1 MASGE
6 RPDDAER
13 PGRGESLRRRL
24 DGSAQV
30 PRLLDSA
37 AAWSWRI
44 VIVVGAVV
52 VLGLVVSRLMLVVV
66 AFVVALLIARAL
78 TPLVDW
84 LDGRGF
90 PRLMATWLSVLVT
103 VAALAGIAY
112 WIVPR
117 AVEQFADLDDA
128 VLGGLADVRTWL
140 VEGPFEL
147 SPEQVDGTVDALV
160 GELRAN
166 AGRIVSGVIGGT
178 LTALQVVVGAVV
190 AFVLSFFFIRDGAR
204 MWGWVATL
212 AGEERRE
219 RVMVGG
225 RVAWNVL
232 GGYILGSVVEG
243 AVESLLIGVGLWA
256 IGVPLLFPLVVLV
269 FFAAFFPVVGSFT
282 VGMIA
287 ALVALVSGG
296 LLDGLLVVV
305 LVIVVNQ
312 LTGNLLLPHVF
323 GKALRVHPAL
333 ILVAVIVGGLL
344 AGIPGAFLAVP
355 VAAVVIRVTRELHVT
370 TGLQEP
376 VDMDGEPLR

>member
-6 RPDDAER
+6 RRDETAPDDAGQ
-13 PGRGESLRRRL
+13 PGRGESLKRRL
-24 DGSAQV
+24 DGSARV
-30 PRLLDSA
+30 PRLLDTA
-37 AAWSWRI
+37 AGWSWRI
-44 VIVVGAVV
+44 IIVVGAIV

-84 LDGRGF
+84 LAGHGF
-90 PRLMATWLSVLVT
+90 PRLLATWLSVLLT
-103 VAALAGIAY
+103 VAVLAGIAY

-128 VLGGLADVRTWL
+128 VLGGLDDVRVWL
-140 VEGPFEL
+140 VEGPFDL
-147 SPEQVDGTVDALV
+147 SQEQVDGTVDALV
-160 GELRAN
+160 GEMRAN
-166 AGRIVSGVIGGT
+166 APQIVSGVIGGT

-204 MWGWVATL
+204 LWGWVAKLTG
-212 AGEERRE
+212 AQRRE
-219 RVMVGG
+219 RVVVGG

-232 GGYILGSVVEG
+232 GGYILGSVVQG
-243 AVESLLIGVGLWA
+243 AVESALIGIGLWI
-256 IGVPLLFPLVVLV
+256 IGVPLVFPLVVLV
-269 FFAAFFPVVGSFT
+269 FFAAFFPVVGSFA

-305 LVIVVNQ
+305 LVVVVNQ
-312 LTGNLLLPHVF
+312 LTGNLLLPYIF
-323 GKALRVHPAL
+323 GRALRVHPAL

-355 VAAVVIRVTRELHVT
+355 VAAVLVRVTREMHERYGT
-370 TGLQEP
+370 NG
-376 VDMDGEPLR
+376 PLLE

>member
-1 MASGE
+1 MK
-6 RPDDAER
+6 
-13 PGRGESLRRRL
+13 RRL
-24 DGSAQV
+24 DGSARV
-30 PRLLDSA
+30 PRLLDTA
-37 AAWSWRI
+37 AGWSWRI

-52 VLGLVVSRLMLVVV
+52 LLGLVVSRLMLVVV

-90 PRLMATWLSVLVT
+90 PRLLATWMSVLVT
-103 VAALAGIAY
+103 VAVLAGAAY

-128 VLGGLADVRTWL
+128 VLGGLSDVRAWL
-140 VEGPFEL
+140 VDGPFEL
-147 SPEQVDGTVDALV
+147 SQEQVDGTVDALV

-212 AGEERRE
+212 AGPERRE
-219 RVMVGG
+219 RAVAGG

-243 AVESLLIGVGLWA
+243 AVESLLIGFGLWA
-256 IGVPLLFPLVVLV
+256 IGVPLVFPLVVLV

-296 LLDGLLVVV
+296 LLEGLLVVV

-312 LTGNLLLPHVF
+312 LTGNLLLPYIF

-344 AGIPGAFLAVP
+344 AGVPGAFLAVP
-355 VAAVVIRVTRELHVT
+355 VAAVFIRVTREMHAMTEL
-370 TGLQEP
+370 
-376 VDMDGEPLR
+376 GEPAGAEPAPPE